1 MVERNLQAKGLNVD
15 LEKFNQASTTAIYTP
30 ADFKLV
36 QKINEAT
43 IKQYGKDIGQ
53 ILRLYQEPRSNEIFL
68 VLDALKN
75 TDPRPLEEIKKIK
88 SLHEQAVKQLLQTP
102 VPKDAQVVH
111 LRLTNSINRLAK
123 NLSDMNLILDD
134 PNLGLKSSEDY
145 IRNYVLFFAS
155 IESVNIYFSKQGII
169 FSKSEVA
176 DIYDSIGIV
185 GTEI

>member
-1 MVERNLQAKGLNVD
+1 
-15 LEKFNQASTTAIYTP
+15 
-30 ADFKLV
+30 
-36 QKINEAT
+36 
-43 IKQYGKDIGQ
+43 
-53 ILRLYQEPRSNEIFL
+53 
-68 VLDALKN
+68 
-75 TDPRPLEEIKKIK
+75 
-88 SLHEQAVKQLLQTP
+88 
-102 VPKDAQVVH
+102 
-111 LRLTNSINRLAK
+111 
-123 NLSDMNLILDD
+123 MNLILDD